1 VIDVIS
7 FRSAPFSAP
16 WRLAMSCQSGS
27 PYLAS
32 ATVTDE
38 DELEG
43 RGFGHVEDVC
53 TRRARVCVM

>member
-1 VIDVIS
+1 
-7 FRSAPFSAP
+7 
-16 WRLAMSCQSGS
+16 MSCQSGS